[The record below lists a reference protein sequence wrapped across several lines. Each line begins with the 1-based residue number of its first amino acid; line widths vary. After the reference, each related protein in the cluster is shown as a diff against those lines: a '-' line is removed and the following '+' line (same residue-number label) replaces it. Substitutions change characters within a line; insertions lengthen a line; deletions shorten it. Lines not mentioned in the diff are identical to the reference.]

1 MAENLLPKISLD
13 RIYGAGL
20 ALCPRPWP
28 KSRTWLPRDPV
39 TIEML
44 TGGMLTVAGDM
55 PVICA
60 ASVATPAG
68 IQLLRDAGFALPG
81 VRTYRDNP
89 GHDRQVSHLLQE
101 GFKIALQHAPHPS
114 EETPGAYWIES
125 SLLSFLNNKRH
136 LSLFVGPLNLPIRK
150 LAERPLQPSSLPVV
164 LKAAT
169 DESTGG
175 GVDVV
180 ICRSPE
186 DLQHA
191 EKIFQRCR
199 QVVAEEFLTMTRNLC
214 LNYAIPPF
222 GRVLYLGSAEQITD
236 DQGKYFGN
244 WIDEESQAPAA
255 AIAVGMQIAKQGY
268 KLGYRGCLG
277 IDMALLEDGRI
288 LVFDLNFRL
297 NGSAPALLLSESI
310 ANKYRQPAMRLTSLK
325 SNSSYGK
332 MIERLY
338 LTMEK
343 GFFLPLIT
351 CNPLATER
359 CSNQPRAGGL
369 VMGASR
375 EEIEER
381 CRQMEGLGF
390 EFSMPGKTVCPKNR
404 GDRSARESQR

>member
-1 MAENLLPKISLD
+1 
-13 RIYGAGL
+13 
-20 ALCPRPWP
+20 
-28 KSRTWLPRDPV
+28 
-39 TIEML
+39 
-44 TGGMLTVAGDM
+44 
-55 PVICA
+55 VICA
-60 ASVATPAG
+60 ASVATFAG
-68 IQLLRDAGFALPG
+68 IQLLRDAGFAFPG

-89 GHDRQVSHLLQE
+89 GHDRQVSRLLQE

-114 EETPGAYWIES
+114 EETPGAYWIKS

-136 LSLFVGPLNLPIRK
+136 LSLFVEPPNLPLRK
-150 LAERPLQPSSLPVV
+150 LAERPLKPSPLPVV

-180 ICRSPE
+180 ICRVPE

-191 EKIFQRCR
+191 EKVFQHCR
-199 QVVAEEFLTMTRNLC
+199 QMVAEEFLTMARNLC
-214 LNYAIPPF
+214 LNYAIPPS
-222 GRVLYLGSAEQITD
+222 GRIFYLGSAEQITD

-255 AIAVGMQIAKQGY
+255 AIAAGMQIAKQGY
-268 KLGYRGCLG
+268 ELGYRGCLG

-297 NGSAPALLLSESI
+297 NGSTPALLLAESI
-310 ANKYRQPAMRLTSLK
+310 AREYRQPAMRLISFK

-332 MIERLY
+332 MIETLY
-338 LTMEK
+338 LTMKK

-351 CNPLATER
+351 CDPLANEG
-359 CSNQPRAGGL
+359 CSNRPRAGGL

-381 CRQMEGLGF
+381 CKEMEGLGF
-390 EFSMPGKTVCPKNR
+390 EFSMPGKDAWTKSR
-404 GDRSARESQR
+404 GDR